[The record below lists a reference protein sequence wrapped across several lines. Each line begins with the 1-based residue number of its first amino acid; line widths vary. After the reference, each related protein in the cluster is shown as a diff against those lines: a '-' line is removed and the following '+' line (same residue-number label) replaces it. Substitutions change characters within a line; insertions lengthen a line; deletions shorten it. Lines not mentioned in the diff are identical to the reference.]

1 MVAQKQ
7 SHRLAVNSAPCYLRF
22 ARMIHSYWRPLIGPL
37 ITLASVIAIHA
48 VNHSLY
54 AIPSPLALPL
64 FSVVF
69 SAAMGGIAPG
79 LVSAFISLGAA
90 PTSLSAAG
98 LPLQLNSN
106 DLVQLAVMA
115 VTAPAS
121 AVIIGLIRARAIQT
135 MQQLQAMRFAAQ
147 GSHREL
153 IALRAGLDRIEVGT
167 VLLDQWRNVQFVNR
181 AFRRI
186 WRVPEELC
194 DAKPTFARLLMFHG
208 RNGEGGAVP
217 SAQFDACIQAQLDLI
232 RTGDEQPLDVR
243 FANGEVFRFGC
254 KALPDGGRFL
264 SYGNVTDLIRHTD
277 TLEEIASI
285 DGLTR
290 LHNRRHFLHLAET
303 EWARFR
309 RYGRTFAMLVVDIDR
324 FKSINDKY
332 GHDIGDRALVEVA
345 HILRSRKRTSDIVA
359 RLGGEEFVLLL
370 PEMSLDSA
378 CAAADRMRRAVAE
391 TSIIVEDGTISV
403 TISVGVSI
411 THEGMDGISQLLKE
425 ADVALYDAKHT
436 GRNRVCAFGRAKSEA
451 GEARVSD
458 IRPVVSVMRPAVKT
472 A

>member
-1 MVAQKQ
+1 
-7 SHRLAVNSAPCYLRF
+7 
-22 ARMIHSYWRPLIGPL
+22 MIHSYWRPLIGPL

-186 WRVPEELC
+186 WRVPEELL
-194 DAKPTFARLLMFHG
+194 R
-208 RNGEGGAVP
+208 R
-217 SAQFDACIQAQLDLI
+217 QAD
-232 RTGDEQPLDVR
+232 
-243 FANGEVFRFGC
+243 FR
-254 KALPDGGRFL
+254 
-264 SYGNVTDLIRHTD
+264 
-277 TLEEIASI
+277 
-285 DGLTR
+285 
-290 LHNRRHFLHLAET
+290 
-303 EWARFR
+303 
-309 RYGRTFAMLVVDIDR
+309 
-324 FKSINDKY
+324 
-332 GHDIGDRALVEVA
+332 
-345 HILRSRKRTSDIVA
+345 
-359 RLGGEEFVLLL
+359 
-370 PEMSLDSA
+370 
-378 CAAADRMRRAVAE
+378 AAAH
-391 TSIIVEDGTISV
+391 
-403 TISVGVSI
+403 VS
-411 THEGMDGISQLLKE
+411 
-425 ADVALYDAKHT
+425 
-436 GRNRVCAFGRAKSEA
+436 
-451 GEARVSD
+451 
-458 IRPVVSVMRPAVKT
+458 RPQW
-472 A
+472 